1 MILDTAI
8 SSDDKSQ
15 VRYCS
20 RRSISVALF
29 ICYRQTFPSKLD
41 IAPCYKACGWGGPEI
56 CNCFFV
62 EFSWNPIYWVYLAAW
77 TWPYDKISGQGK
89 IMREGKKGRLRPVIL
104 PQRLKSVLRLVTL
117 KKKKIEVSILQGFLK
132 NIMCSDGTFNHEELL
147 AEFQADSAGTE
158 SSEIIPY
165 IQCTEEIFHPSLK

>member
-1 MILDTAI
+1 MPSKRNTILKKMEKIMILDTAI

-15 VRYCS
+15 VRYRS

-117 KKKKIEVSILQGFLK
+117 KKKKNRS
-132 NIMCSDGTFNHEELL
+132 
-147 AEFQADSAGTE
+147 
-158 SSEIIPY
+158 
-165 IQCTEEIFHPSLK
+165 FHFARLFKKYYVLRWHL